1 MTEAFE
7 TACFGIITYVGTARS
22 CFVNAV
28 QCAKQG
34 DFEAAQEQIRQGDEA
49 FTEGHHIHADLLNLL
64 KCIRKWKNNPVWDV
78 VKSDF
83 TTSQTAFCPVPFC
96 KKQTDQ
102 TARTARKILTD
113 LPFLYIITCA

>member
-34 DFEAAQEQIRQGDEA
+34 DFAAAEEQIRQGDEA
-49 FTEGHHIHADLLNLL
+49 FSQGHHTHAELLAKDASGELNESGMILMHAEDQLMSAETFRIMAVEFIDLY
-64 KCIRKWKNNPVWDV
+64 
-78 VKSDF
+78 
-83 TTSQTAFCPVPFC
+83 
-96 KKQTDQ
+96 KKIMQ
-102 TARTARKILTD
+102 
-113 LPFLYIITCA
+113 